1 MIFIL
6 NGKQCQLSREEVEST
21 MAGVQPVKGR
31 NYFVNVNGE
40 KYPVTQVLYLSL
52 RKQRTGLSLLDINN
66 IIAKNILSQIGF
78 EIIEEK

>member
-1 MIFIL
+1 MVFNL
-6 NGKQCQLSREEVEST
+6 SGRQYQLSKEEVEGA
-21 MAGVQPVKGR
+21 MKGVQPLKGR

-52 RKQRTGLSLLDINN
+52 RKQRAGLSLLDINN
-66 IIAKNILSQIGF
+66 IIAKNILSQMGF

>member
-1 MIFIL
+1 MVFML
-6 NGKQCQLSREEVEST
+6 SGRQCQLSKEEVERT
-21 MAGVQPVKGR
+21 MTGVQPIKGR

-52 RKQRTGLSLLDINN
+52 RKQCGGLSLLDISNN
-66 IIAKNILSQIGF
+66 IAKNILSQIGF

>member
-1 MIFIL
+1 MIFTL
-6 NGKQCQLSREEVEST
+6 NGKQCELSREEVERT

-52 RKQRTGLSLLDINN
+52 RKQRAGLSLIDINN
-66 IIAKNILSQIGF
+66 IIAKNILSQMGF

>member
-1 MIFIL
+1 MVFNL
-6 NGKQCQLSREEVEST
+6 SGRQCQLSKEEVEGT

-31 NYFVNVNGE
+31 NYFVNINGE

-52 RKQRTGLSLLDINN
+52 RKQHTGLSLLDINN
-66 IIAKNILSQIGF
+66 IIAKNILSQMGF

>member
-1 MIFIL
+1 MVFRL
-6 NGKQCQLSREEVEST
+6 SGRQCQLSKEEVERAMIGT
-21 MAGVQPVKGR
+21 QPIKGR

-52 RKQRTGLSLLDINN
+52 RRQCGGLSLLDISNN
-66 IIAKNILSQIGF
+66 IAKNILSQIGF